1 MPKYYLER
9 LIRMRLAWMLMYEKI
24 GNAYLTCRH
33 FGIST
38 KTFYKWRKRYM
49 SSGKNADSLSDRSRR
64 PRHSPNI
71 TEERV
76 VLLVRRM
83 RKKTKFGPDRI
94 RFYLIK
100 DYAVNVPRSTI
111 YAILRREKLIS
122 KRRRLKK
129 HLLMYN
135 LPNPGDNVQ
144 IDIKVIGGYSVKR
157 AMQYSAIDDATRIK
171 FTRIYPERANHYS
184 VSFLD
189 YITDKFPF
197 RIKRISTDNDS
208 VFTNV
213 YTGEPRTHPLKMPRT
228 HPFSLKCKE
237 LKIKHKLNRPAC
249 PQQNGKVERSHR
261 TDDEEFY
268 RFHKTYNNLE
278 YLAKERKKY
287 DELFNNHRP
296 HMGLKGLTPL
306 QKLQSYG
313 RYRSVTYVYG

>member
-1 MPKYYLER
+1 
-9 LIRMRLAWMLMYEKI
+9 MRLAWMLMYEKI
-24 GNAYLTCRH
+24 GNAWLTARH

-38 KTFYKWRKRYM
+38 KTFYKWRRRYLA
-49 SSGKNADSLSDRSRR
+49 SGRKPEALTDRSRR
-64 PRHSPNI
+64 PKHSPNI
-71 TEERV
+71 TKEQV
-76 VLLVRRM
+76 TALIRRL

-94 RFYLIK
+94 KFYLIK
-100 DYAVNVPRSTI
+100 DYSLNIPRSTI
-111 YAILRREKLIS
+111 YAVLRREKLIK

-144 IDIKVIGGYSVKR
+144 VDIKIIGGYSVKR

-171 FTRIYPERANHYS
+171 LTRIYSERSNHYS
-184 VSFLD
+184 VEFLD
-189 YITDKFPF
+189 YITNKYPF
-197 RIKRISTDNDS
+197 KIKRISTDNDS
-208 VFTNV
+208 VFTNC
-213 YTGEPRTHPLKMPRT
+213 YTGDPRTHPLKMPRI

-237 LKIKHKLNRPAC
+237 LRIKHKLNRPAC

-268 RFHKTYNNLE
+268 RLHKTYNNLE
-278 YLAKERKKY
+278 YLAKERQKY

-306 QKLQSYG
+306 QKLQSYAK
-313 RYRSVTYVYG
+313 YRSITYVYV

>member
-9 LIRMRLAWMLMYEKI
+9 LIRMRLAWMLMYDKL
-24 GNAYLTCRH
+24 GNAWQTARY

-38 KTFYKWRKRYM
+38 KTFYKWRRRYL
-49 SSGKNADSLSDRSRR
+49 DSNRNPKSLADRSRR
-64 PRHSPNI
+64 PKHSPNI
-71 TEERV
+71 TKEQITCII
-76 VLLVRRM
+76 RRM

-100 DYAVNVPRSTI
+100 DYGIDIPRPTI
-111 YAILRREKLIS
+111 YAILKREGLVK
-122 KRRRLKK
+122 KRKRLKK
-129 HLLMYN
+129 HALMYN

-171 FTRIYPERANHYS
+171 LTRIYPERANYYS
-184 VSFLD
+184 LEFLG
-189 YITDKFPF
+189 YITGKFPF
-197 RIKRISTDNDS
+197 KIKRISTDNDS
-208 VFTNV
+208 VFTNC
-213 YTGEPRTHPLKMPRT
+213 YTADLRTHPLKMPRV
-228 HPFSLKCKE
+228 HPFSLKCRE
-237 LKIKHKLNRPAC
+237 LGIKHKLNRPAC

-261 TDDEEFY
+261 TDSEEFY
-268 RFHKTYNNLE
+268 RFHKTYNNLA

-306 QKLQSYG
+306 QKLQSYDK
-313 RYRSVTYVYG
+313 YKSVTYVYV

>member
-9 LIRMRLAWMLMYEKI
+9 LIRMRLAWMLMYEQI
-24 GNAYLTCRH
+24 GNAHLVSRH

-38 KTFYKWRKRYM
+38 KTFYKWRKRYLA
-49 SSGKNADSLSDRSRR
+49 SRENPEALADRSRR
-64 PRHSPNI
+64 PKHSPNI
-71 TEERV
+71 TKEQIIQIIK
-76 VLLVRRM
+76 RM

-94 RFYLIK
+94 KFYLLK
-100 DYAVNVPRSTI
+100 DYSLNVPRSTI
-111 YAILRREKLIS
+111 YAILRREKLIKKH
-122 KRRRLKK
+122 KRIKK

-144 IDIKVIGGYSVKR
+144 VDIKVIGGYSVKR

-171 FTRIYPERANHYS
+171 LTRIYSERANHYS
-184 VSFLD
+184 LEFLD
-189 YITDKFPF
+189 YITNKYPF

-208 VFTNV
+208 VFTNR
-213 YTGEPRTHPLKMPRT
+213 YTGEPRTHPLKTPKL
-228 HPFSLKCKE
+228 HPFSLRCKE

-261 TDDEEFY
+261 TDSEEFY
-268 RFHKTYNNLE
+268 RFHKTYKTID
-278 YLAKERKKY
+278 YLAKEREKY

-306 QKLQSYG
+306 QKLQSYAK
-313 RYRSVTYVYG
+313 YRDVTYVYG

>member
-9 LIRMRLAWMLMYEKI
+9 LIRMRLAWMLMYE
-24 GNAYLTCRH
+24 GLRNAYLVSRH

-38 KTFYKWRKRYM
+38 KTFYKWRKRYLA
-49 SSGKNADSLSDRSRR
+49 SGRNPDSLGDRSRR
-64 PRHSPNI
+64 PKHSPNMTKEQI
-71 TEERV
+71 TQ
-76 VLLVRRM
+76 LIRRM
-83 RKKTKFGPDRI
+83 RRKTKFGPDRI
-94 RFYLIK
+94 GFYLIK
-100 DYAVNVPRSTI
+100 DHSLKMPRSTI
-111 YAILRREKLIS
+111 YAILRREKLIK
-122 KRRRLKK
+122 KRKRLKK

-144 IDIKVIGGYSVKR
+144 MDIKVIGGYSVKR

-171 FTRIYPERANHYS
+171 LTRIYAERSNHYS
-184 VSFLD
+184 VAFLD
-189 YITDKFPF
+189 YITNKFPF

-208 VFTNV
+208 VFTNA
-213 YTGEPRTHPLKMPRT
+213 YTGDPRTHPLKMPRA
-228 HPFSLKCKE
+228 HPFSLRCKE

-268 RFHKTYNNLE
+268 RVHKTYNNLD

-296 HMGLKGLTPL
+296 HMGLGGLTPL